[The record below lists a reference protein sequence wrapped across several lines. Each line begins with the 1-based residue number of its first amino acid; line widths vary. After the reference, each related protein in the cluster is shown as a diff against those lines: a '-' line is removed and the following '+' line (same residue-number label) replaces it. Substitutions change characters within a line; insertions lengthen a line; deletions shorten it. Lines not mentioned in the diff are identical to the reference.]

1 MVAGTAA
8 ALVTAVWSIRG
19 IRPALLFDSE
29 PSWTAARLALMLAVA
44 GIAAAAAG
52 VVGGALFFWSG
63 TPSFDRAIDPLPFS
77 RRALVGVAAGAA
89 FFGAA
94 ARAVSI
100 RQIPWPLWVDDL
112 SLIAP
117 TRALAGGWGDFSDP
131 VRAAPYGVAHPFGT
145 VGVAYL
151 ELWRLG
157 LEVFGTNV
165 FGIRFPS
172 LAAGVL
178 SLATAG
184 LLARELL
191 PRGGGAAAVVA
202 LAGLR
207 WSLILSRW
215 GWVAIALAP
224 VLDVATLL
232 LLRARRRS
240 SPALAAAAGGV
251 AGLGAHIYLA
261 AWIGGSALLV
271 FAAWPAAGAAAWR
284 RRAWLPAA
292 FALGFVF
299 AAAPLLVARREA
311 SVPYFARAGD
321 HNVVMEM
328 RRTASPMPFFSAA
341 ADAIASPWLAPDPT
355 PRNDIPG
362 RSRLGWILGIPV
374 AAILAR
380 ALVVPREELSGWL
393 LAHAGAAAAA
403 AVAAGQATNPN
414 GFRYA
419 YLTTVTAVAAA
430 AGALWLLGFVARA
443 RRRLF
448 AVAALGLAA
457 AGALAAARDTLL
469 VWGESRETFDAFHGE
484 DTLIGRAAARWD
496 RYGEVAVA
504 PDLGFDPR
512 THSPITIGVV
522 RRERLEAGEG
532 AVPEP
537 ASRRR
542 SFRIVAPGTP
552 GESGERRVER
562 VRDGWG
568 RERAVIFG
576 RRGTKPP
583 SPLPPAGGE
592 PG

>member
-8 ALVTAVWSIRG
+8 ALVAGVWSIRA
-19 IRPALLFDSE
+19 IRPALLFDPD
-29 PSWTAARLALMLAVA
+29 PSWTPVRLALTLAVA

-52 VVGGALFFWSG
+52 IAGGALFVWSG
-63 TPSFDRAIDPLPFS
+63 TASFDGAIDPLPFS
-77 RRALVGVAAGAA
+77 RRALVGVAVAA
-89 FFGAA
+89 ALFGAA

-117 TRALAGGWGDFSDP
+117 TRALAGSWRVFSDP
-131 VRAAPYGVAHPFGT
+131 LRAAPYGVPHPFGT
-145 VGVAYL
+145 VGVVYL
-151 ELWRLG
+151 ELWRLCLHAFG
-157 LEVFGTNV
+157 TTVFGV
-165 FGIRFPS
+165 RFPS

-184 LLARELL
+184 LLGRELL

-202 LAGLR
+202 LSGLR

-240 SPALAAAAGGV
+240 SLTLAAAAGGV
-251 AGLGAHIYLA
+251 AGLGAHVYLA
-261 AWIGGSALLV
+261 AWIGGAALFV

-284 RRAWLPAA
+284 RRAGISAA
-292 FALGFVF
+292 FALGFAL
-299 AAAPLLVARREA
+299 AAAPLLAARRGA

-328 RRTASPMPFFSAA
+328 RRTASALPLFSAA
-341 ADAIASPWLAPDPT
+341 ADALAAPWLAPDPT
-355 PRNDIPG
+355 PRHDIPG
-362 RSRLGWILGIPV
+362 RSRLGWILGLPV

-380 ALVVPREELSGWL
+380 ALVFPRDELSGWL
-393 LAHAGAAAAA
+393 LSHAGAAAAA

-430 AGALWLLGFVARA
+430 AGALWLLGFVTRA

-448 AVAALGLAA
+448 GLVALGLAA
-457 AGALAAARDTLL
+457 AGALGAVGDTLL
-469 VWGESRETFDAFHGE
+469 LWGESRETFDAFYGE
-484 DTLIGRAAARWD
+484 DTLIARAAARWD
-496 RYGEVAVA
+496 RYGEVVVA
-504 PDLGFDPR
+504 SDLGFDPL

-522 RRERLEAGEG
+522 RRERLEAAESAGP
-532 AVPEP
+532 AS

-568 RERAVIFG
+568 RERAVIWG
-576 RRGTKPP
+576 RRGT
-583 SPLPPAGGE
+583 PPA
-592 PG
+592 P